1 MKKYLNLVFIIVIAA
16 FIVQIGFEAAI
27 YSENKEVFLDT
38 TLPKSLAI
46 AGGLKMYL
54 EDGSGEGHSVFH
66 HALRQMGESFE
77 IYENALK
84 YNILWHKTGFFSKC
98 EYMPSVALDYVSARY
113 NEFADKMWAGE
124 ELELDEFH
132 FLKEVEAAMRAYYE
146 SLTNSDG
153 SLKKDAFNKDYF
165 AEKTDE
171 LTYQLVGKDT
181 SYLHP
186 EY

>member
-1 MKKYLNLVFIIVIAA
+1 MKKYLNLVFIIIIAV
-16 FIVQIGFEAAI
+16 FIMQIGFEAAI
-27 YSENKEVFLDT
+27 YNENKESFLDT
-38 TLPKSLAI
+38 MPSKALAI
-46 AGGLKMYL
+46 ADGLKMYL
-54 EDGSGEGHSVFH
+54 EDGSGEGLSVFH
-66 HALRQMGESFE
+66 HALRQMGENFG
-77 IYENALK
+77 IYENVLK

-98 EYMPSVALDYVSARY
+98 EYMPSIALDYVSARY

-124 ELELDEFH
+124 ELEFDEFH

-146 SLTNSDG
+146 SLTNTDG
-153 SLKKDAFNKDYF
+153 SLKKEAFDKDYF

>member
-1 MKKYLNLVFIIVIAA
+1 MKKYLNLVFIIIIAV
-16 FIVQIGFEAAI
+16 FIMQIGFEAAI
-27 YSENKEVFLDT
+27 YNENKESFLDT
-38 TLPKSLAI
+38 MPSKALAI
-46 AGGLKMYL
+46 ADGLKMYL

-66 HALRQMGESFE
+66 HALRQMGENFG

-146 SLTNSDG
+146 SLMNSDG
-153 SLKKDAFNKDYF
+153 SLKKEAFNKDYF

>member
-1 MKKYLNLVFIIVIAA
+1 MKKYLNLFLIVIIAVFITQIV
-16 FIVQIGFEAAI
+16 FEVAI
-27 YSENKEVFLDT
+27 YNENKERFLN
-38 TLPKSLAI
+38 TLSSEVLAV
-46 AGGLKMYL
+46 ADGLKLYT
-54 EDGSGEGHSVFH
+54 ESGSGEGHSVFH
-66 HALRQMGESFE
+66 HALRQMGENFE
-77 IYENALK
+77 IYENVLK

-132 FLKEVEAAMRAYYE
+132 FLKEVEATMRAYYE
-146 SLTNSDG
+146 SLMNSDG
-153 SLKKDAFNKDYF
+153 SLKKEAFNKDYF

-171 LTYQLVGKDT
+171 LTYQLDGKDT

>member
-1 MKKYLNLVFIIVIAA
+1 
-16 FIVQIGFEAAI
+16 
-27 YSENKEVFLDT
+27 
-38 TLPKSLAI
+38 
-46 AGGLKMYL
+46 
-54 EDGSGEGHSVFH
+54 
-66 HALRQMGESFE
+66 
-77 IYENALK
+77 
-84 YNILWHKTGFFSKC
+84 
-98 EYMPSVALDYVSARY
+98 
-113 NEFADKMWAGE
+113 MWAGE

-146 SLTNSDG
+146 SLTSSDG
-153 SLKKDAFNKDYF
+153 SLKKEAFNKDYF